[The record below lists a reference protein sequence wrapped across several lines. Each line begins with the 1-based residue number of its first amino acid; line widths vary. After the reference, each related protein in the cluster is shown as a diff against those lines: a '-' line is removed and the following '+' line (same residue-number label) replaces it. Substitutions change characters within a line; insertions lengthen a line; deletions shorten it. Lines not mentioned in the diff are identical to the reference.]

1 MFTFLAFYFK
11 SDFAFFVVAF
21 LIKYLLFFIPKRKT
35 TFFNRGWGNF
45 ELVKQM
51 RASVVKSVSSGRGFV
66 NDAMVVQWDPFG
78 EIAQTEVDG
87 WNVVECADIDSTE
100 NSTFLSKILPKHKR
114 VGSRRTSERKDEKK
128 TKTQTT
134 KTPKSGGR
142 KRENSQ
148 QEEEEEKE
156 QRRTPSTATPG
167 FLKSKK
173 SLRCARNPETYPLY
187 KVGRY

>member
-1 MFTFLAFYFK
+1 MSSSQTLTTKKKTKRKKLDAFTVLTFLGFHFK

-78 EIAQTEVDG
+78 EIVQTEVDG
-87 WNVVECADIDSTE
+87 WNVVECSDIDFTNGQQS
-100 NSTFLSKILPKHKR
+100 STFLSKILPKHKL
-114 VGSRRTSERKDEKK
+114 KK
-128 TKTQTT
+128 VFVVK
-134 KTPKSGGR
+134 KLGFDPKF
-142 KRENSQ
+142 E
-148 QEEEEEKE
+148 
-156 QRRTPSTATPG
+156 
-167 FLKSKK
+167 F
-173 SLRCARNPETYPLY
+173 
-187 KVGRY
+187 

>member
-1 MFTFLAFYFK
+1 MSSSQTLITKKKTKRKKLDAFTVFTFLAFYFK

-21 LIKYLLFFIPKRKT
+21 LIKYLLFFIPKKKT

-78 EIAQTEVDG
+78 EIVQTEVDG
-87 WNVVECADIDSTE
+87 WNVVECTGQ

-128 TKTQTT
+128 
-134 KTPKSGGR
+134 
-142 KRENSQ
+142 
-148 QEEEEEKE
+148 
-156 QRRTPSTATPG
+156 
-167 FLKSKK
+167 
-173 SLRCARNPETYPLY
+173 
-187 KVGRY
+187 